1 MKRSILMAAV
11 IISLTS
17 TYAFSQEPK
26 DAKQHLNIKNMQL
39 DIAERE
45 NKIHRQHEM
54 TKLEIEKKRREMNRQ
69 ENNFNRK
76 NNMPCKGRQKPCG
89 AVGHVIVFAVC
100 ALIHI
105 LLTVWVYNDIKER
118 KTGSGIWIIV
128 VLLTGLLGII
138 PYALIRIGDTKQN

>member
-1 MKRSILMAAV
+1 MKRLILMTAL
-11 IISLTS
+11 IISLAPV
-17 TYAFSQEPK
+17 YAFSQGPE
-26 DAKQHLNIKNMQL
+26 DAKQHLNIRNMQL
-39 DIAERE
+39 DISERE
-45 NKIHRQHEM
+45 NQIHRQQEM
-54 TKLEIEKKRREMNRQ
+54 AKLEIEKKRREMNRQ
-69 ENNFNRK
+69 ENTFKRK

-89 AVGHVIVFAVC
+89 AMGHVVVFAVC